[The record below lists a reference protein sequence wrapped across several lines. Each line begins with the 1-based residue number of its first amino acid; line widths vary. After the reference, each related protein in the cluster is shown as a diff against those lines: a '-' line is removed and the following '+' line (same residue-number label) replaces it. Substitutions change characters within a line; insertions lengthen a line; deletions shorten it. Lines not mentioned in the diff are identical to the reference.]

1 MIEQIKQWLRDQ
13 FVAIDSV
20 RSARAADGDVIAIH
34 TWSGV
39 VIHVHL
45 VTEPVKARTVK
56 RIISEN
62 TRVGVGTLF
71 LVNAEIVPDDGA
83 QVEPDEGLL
92 AIHALFKDK
101 IYTYRLHEGEP
112 RIGQV
117 HFKTYHRGE
126 LREVW
131 YGPDVTIRHLPSFR
145 VWVSTPQTIKG
156 NWLIASFGSDA
167 FWKTADYSAGRDA
180 FRQQQKRA
188 TSSPRYFQWSNPPWN
203 TNNDPSG
210 YVTSASSLPE
220 SALDRAYK
228 QLGVPRDASGDQVK
242 AAFRRLAREVHPD
255 VSSLPKDEAELRFS
269 KLYEAY
275 TFIKAANGW

>member
-1 MIEQIKQWLRDQ
+1 
-13 FVAIDSV
+13 
-20 RSARAADGDVIAIH
+20 
-34 TWSGV
+34 
-39 VIHVHL
+39 
-45 VTEPVKARTVK
+45 
-56 RIISEN
+56 
-62 TRVGVGTLF
+62 
-71 LVNAEIVPDDGA
+71 DDGA

-101 IYTYRLHEGEP
+101 IYTYRLENGEGH
-112 RIGQV
+112 IGQV
-117 HFKTYHRGE
+117 HFKAYNRGE

-145 VWVSTPQTIKG
+145 VWVSAPQTIKG

-188 TSSPRYFQWSNPPWN
+188 SGSPRYFQWSNPAWN

-210 YVTSASSLPE
+210 YTTTASSLPE
-220 SALDRAYK
+220 NTLDRAYR
-228 QLGVPRDASGDQVK
+228 QLGVARDASGDQVK
-242 AAFRRLAREVHPD
+242 AAFRKLAREVHPD
-255 VSSLPKDEAELRFS
+255 VSSLPKDEAEVRFK

-275 TFIKAANGW
+275 AFIKATNGW